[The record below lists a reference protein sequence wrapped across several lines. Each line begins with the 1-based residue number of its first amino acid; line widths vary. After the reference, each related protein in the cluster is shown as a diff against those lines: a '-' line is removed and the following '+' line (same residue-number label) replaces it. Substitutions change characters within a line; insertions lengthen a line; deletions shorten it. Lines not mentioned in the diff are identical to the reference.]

1 MAQNKQAFS
10 LSILNLAPPLSLPTK
25 SNTSAPISPPR
36 YFSTL
41 ANLFFHLKSSKN
53 TLLLIQFLSSK
64 RKHKMALIVQKY
76 GGTSVGSPERIKNVA
91 KRVAKAR
98 AEGHDVVVVVSAMSG
113 ETNRLVALAHEM
125 QEFPDPRELD
135 VVLAT
140 GEQVTIGLLAM
151 ALKNIGVPA
160 KSYTGW
166 QVAVRTDDA
175 HTKARI
181 DHIDDA
187 KMRADLSE
195 GKVVIVAGF
204 QGVTA
209 DGDVAT
215 LGRGGSDTSAV
226 ALAAALKADECQIY
240 TDVDGVYTTDP
251 RVVPEARR
259 MNTISFEEML
269 ELASLGSKVL
279 QIRSVEFAGKYKVRL
294 RVLSSLEDGGEG
306 TLITFE
312 EDENMEKAAVQGI
325 AFDKNQARINVR
337 GVPDKPGIA
346 YQILGTVADA
356 NIEVDM
362 IIQNV
367 GAEGT
372 TDFSF
377 TVPRGDYK
385 QTLELMKGLQQSL
398 NATEV
403 NGDDGVCK
411 VSVVGL
417 GMRSHVGVASK
428 MFRTLAE
435 EGINIQMIS
444 TSEIKVSVLIDEK
457 YMELATRVWHKAFEL
472 DKA

>member
-1 MAQNKQAFS
+1 
-10 LSILNLAPPLSLPTK
+10 
-25 SNTSAPISPPR
+25 
-36 YFSTL
+36 
-41 ANLFFHLKSSKN
+41 
-53 TLLLIQFLSSK
+53 
-64 RKHKMALIVQKY
+64 MALIVQKY

-91 KRVAKAR
+91 KRVKRAR
-98 AEGHDVVVVVSAMSG
+98 EEGHDVVVVVSAMSG

-125 QEFPDPRELD
+125 QESPDPREMD

-151 ALKNIGVPA
+151 ALKNIGVDA

-166 QVAVRTDDA
+166 QVAVKTDTA

-181 DHIDDA
+181 ESIDDER
-187 KMRADLSE
+187 MRADLRA
-195 GKVVIVAGF
+195 GRVVIVAGF
-204 QGVTA
+204 QGISSA
-209 DGDVAT
+209 GDVST

-259 MNTISFEEML
+259 METVTFEEML

-279 QIRSVEFAGKYKVRL
+279 QIRSVEFAGKYQVRL
-294 RVLSSLEDGGEG
+294 RVLSSLEEGGSG
-306 TLITFE
+306 TLISFE
-312 EDENMEKAAVQGI
+312 EDESMERAVVSGI

-337 GVPDKPGIA
+337 GVPDRPGIA
-346 YQILGTVADA
+346 YQILGAVADA
-356 NIEVDM
+356 NIEIDM
-362 IIQNV
+362 IIQNA
-367 GAEGT
+367 GNEGT

-385 QTLELMKGLQQSL
+385 AVLELLRHQRDSIGAMEIS
-398 NATEV
+398 
-403 NGDDGVCK
+403 GDDTVCK
-411 VSVVGL
+411 VSIVGL
-417 GMRSHVGVASK
+417 GMRSHVGVAAR
-428 MFRTLAE
+428 MFRALAAE
-435 EGINIQMIS
+435 NINIQMIS

-457 YMELATRVWHKAFEL
+457 YMELATRVLHKEFEL